1 MAISLLGSDELRK
14 LLAGHGRVTL
24 VNRTVIEDDV
34 TIVAFAL
41 VRHIAATSA
50 QREIIFDLALAAGES
65 VSADPLPPLDAA
77 PAAVE
82 MMLRLRLGAEGAVVD
97 AYAATQPLPAPA
109 NVVFEFG
116 VKRNATT
123 LGPGEHEVP
132 GFPEFATYALPTE

>member
-1 MAISLLGSDELRK
+1 MAISLLGPDALRK

-41 VRHIAATSA
+41 VRHIATTSA
-50 QREIIFDLALAAGES
+50 QREVIFDLALAADES
-65 VSADPLPPLDAA
+65 VSVDPLPPLDAT

-82 MMLRLRLGAEGAVVD
+82 MMLRLRIGAEGAVVD
-97 AYAATQPLPAPA
+97 AYATAQSLSVPS

-123 LGPGEHEVP
+123 LGAGEHEVP